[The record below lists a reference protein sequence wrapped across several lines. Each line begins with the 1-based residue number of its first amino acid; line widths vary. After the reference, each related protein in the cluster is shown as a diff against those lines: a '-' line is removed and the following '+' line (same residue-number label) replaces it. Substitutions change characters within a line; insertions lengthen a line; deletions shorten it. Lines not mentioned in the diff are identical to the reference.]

1 MKLWWNNMDDQTE
14 QKFIDTSLKVFAEK
28 GYKGA
33 TTRII
38 ADKAGF
44 SELTLFRKFK
54 TKENLFNKVLE
65 HNLIKLKKEVDLA
78 FDANVYPDADVFL
91 RTLITD
97 MARIAENNYEFISLA
112 NTKKSGM
119 TDPLRAQFV
128 EHLSEF
134 IHNGLP
140 KRELDYD
147 AFALS
152 IFSYTFMISQTK
164 YYEQV
169 WFDYEKALEGFINNA
184 LKLFGEK
191 SINMLF

>member
-1 MKLWWNNMDDQTE
+1 MDDQTE

-65 HNLIKLKKEVDLA
+65 HNLIKLKKEVAIA
-78 FDANVYPDADVFL
+78 FDANVYSDADVFL

-112 NTKKSGM
+112 NTQKSGK

-134 IHNGLP
+134 IHNSLP

-164 YYEQV
+164 YYEQG

-184 LKLFGEK
+184 LQLLGEK
-191 SINMLF
+191 